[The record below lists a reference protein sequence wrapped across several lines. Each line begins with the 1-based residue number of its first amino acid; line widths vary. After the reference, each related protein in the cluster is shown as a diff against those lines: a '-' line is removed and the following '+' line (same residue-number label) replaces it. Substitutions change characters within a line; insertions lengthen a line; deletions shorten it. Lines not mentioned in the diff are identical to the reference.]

1 MLKIKFMR
9 KIQLILTLVTMLLC
23 TFLAKAQVGTISTF
37 YTFST
42 SWGFNNISLDNAG
55 KVYTAY
61 GSYIYRI
68 NADSTQTIVGGGGT
82 SYGEGGPA
90 TSARISSANNVVFDN
105 VGNMYLADAGY
116 GVIRKINTAG
126 IISTVAGNYT
136 LGTGY
141 TGDGGPATGAKVT
154 CSSVCVDISGNIYIA
169 DYTDKVI
176 RKVSTSGIISTVAGN
191 GTAGFSG
198 DGGPATAAKLN
209 NYSEHSAWGM
219 TTDLLGNLYISDGQT
234 YHVRKVT
241 PGGIITTI
249 AGNGTMGHTGVG
261 GPATAASVYY
271 PQGLT
276 TDAAGNL
283 FITQWQNCVLTM
295 VNTAGILSTV
305 AGNYTISYGG
315 DGGPATAAGLNAA
328 SDVAIDQSG
337 IIYILDCH
345 NNCIRKVTGS
355 YLSATHVADSFG
367 VNINELCSG
376 AQLNIMT
383 HTYNSA
389 YSVKC
394 YYGDGTIES
403 SPLTSSYFGGFVALT
418 HAYLNPGTYTIKTVL
433 INGTTPFDSLS
444 YTYEYKLCNT
454 LSTQYYYDA
463 NNDNAF
469 DAGDSRLSL
478 PVLTEIDSNGVAV
491 DTISSTSGI
500 YYTAYGRPGDVYKFK
515 VISSPGALHPTYP
528 TTGIVTDTLQST
540 TYNTNLSSVAFQ
552 CTAGTNYDF
561 AVNAVVPV
569 TGVRDQ
575 WGDIYVSNSHCA
587 PEAATVTLHYSKHY
601 MADMGGGGL
610 DVHPTPASYTD
621 STITWNVSS
630 LSASESAPVDL
641 YYAIWTNPDS
651 GMVVGYPAHSYYTVY
666 PIASDVDTSNN
677 IQIIVDT
684 VRGGCDPNEMT
695 VIPSGYISA
704 GTQLKYTINFTN
716 TGNDTTYNVYVM
728 DTLSDNVDI
737 SSFRLVMSSA
747 NMNIAK
753 IKSGGHNI
761 LKFDFPNI
769 NLLDSLHYPQNCSK
783 GLTFTINTKS
793 GLPNGTTIFNHAGV
807 FFDYNPVV
815 LTNTVEDIIGIP
827 ATSLSVA
834 ATKVSSLMI
843 YPNPASSSLHIDNLQ
858 SATTY
863 TLSDIV
869 GGVIQQ
875 GELVQGNN
883 TIDIREL
890 PKGVYF
896 VHIDG
901 DEVRKLI
908 KL

>member
-1 MLKIKFMR
+1 MR
-9 KIQLILTLVTMLLC
+9 KIQLMLALVTMLLC
-23 TFLAKAQVGTISTF
+23 TFFAKAQLGTISTF
-37 YTFST
+37 ST
-42 SWGFNNISLDNAG
+42 VGACNIALDRAG
-55 KVYTAY
+55 KLYT
-61 GSYIYRI
+61 GNTDHVYRI
-68 NADSTQTIVGGGGT
+68 DSGSSETSVVGGGT
-82 SYGEGGPA
+82 SY
-90 TSARISSANNVVFDN
+90 
-105 VGNMYLADAGY
+105 
-116 GVIRKINTAG
+116 
-126 IISTVAGNYT
+126 
-136 LGTGY
+136 
-141 TGDGGPATGAKVT
+141 
-154 CSSVCVDISGNIYIA
+154 
-169 DYTDKVI
+169 
-176 RKVSTSGIISTVAGN
+176 
-191 GTAGFSG
+191 G
-198 DGGPATAAKLN
+198 DGGPATAALLN
-209 NYSEHSAWGM
+209 FVDNVAFDNSDNM
-219 TTDLLGNLYISDGQT
+219 YIADNG
-234 YHVRKVT
+234 YGVIRKVNT
-241 PGGIITTI
+241 SGIISTIAGNHISGPGYTGDGGAATAAQIDCSTVCVDNAGNVYIADQTHYVIRKVNASGIITTI
-249 AGNGTMGHTGVG
+249 AGNGTNGYSGDG
-261 GPATAASVYY
+261 GPATAAALENYTECDLWGITTDVLGNLYISTGHGYRVRKVTPAGVITTVAGNGSAGSGGVGGPAIAANVYY
-271 PQGLT
+271 PEGLT

-283 FITQWQNCVLTM
+283 FISEWQNCVLAVM
-295 VNTAGILSTV
+295 NTAGTLNTV
-305 AGNYTISYGG
+305 AGNYTISFSG
-315 DGGPATAAGLNAA
+315 DGGPATAAGLNAV
-328 SDVAIDQSG
+328 SDVAIDANG
-337 IIYILDCH
+337 NIYIADCH
-345 NNCIRKVTGS
+345 NGRIRKVTGS

-367 VNINELCSG
+367 VNINEMCSG

-552 CTAGTNYDF
+552 CSTLTNYDF
-561 AVNAVVPV
+561 AVNAIVPV
-569 TGVRDQ
+569 TGVHDQ

-695 VIPSGYISA
+695 VTPSGYISA